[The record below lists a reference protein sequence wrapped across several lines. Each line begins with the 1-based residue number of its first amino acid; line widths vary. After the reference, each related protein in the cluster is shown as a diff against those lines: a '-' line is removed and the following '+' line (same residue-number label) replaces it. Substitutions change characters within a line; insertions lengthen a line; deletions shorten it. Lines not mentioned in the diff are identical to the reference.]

1 MQQRALASSLTG
13 FSMALGVALMILV
26 IVIHEVTVEQFSGD
40 AQGYHLIVG
49 GSRGGD
55 VQLVMNTVFH
65 LGNSIYPIPYSYY
78 KQFVDGRY
86 APHTKAAIPYCIGD
100 SFHANGWQFRVVATT
115 PDLFDKISYGANADG
130 SDKHYEFRAGRNFRS
145 DHFFE
150 AVLGSVV
157 AKKSGMKVGDTFQP
171 THGMSASG
179 DKHVEF
185 EIVGILKPTGTA
197 NDRALFANIEGFYLL
212 EGHAMPAEKGA
223 EVVHKHSEAPIDPDD
238 PNRGRSP
245 LPEAQREITSILVL
259 CNSDLGMMALD
270 QAINKGKDRT
280 AIAVKPGY
288 LVQDMLDKIIGPVRV
303 VLMVLTILIVI
314 VAGISILVSIY
325 NSMSERSH
333 DIAIMRALGASRSAV
348 MGIVM
353 VESILLSLLG
363 GVVGVLLGHA
373 CLALASPYVE
383 AHAGITL
390 RFWQFNWYE
399 SLLIPGL
406 VIFASLVGFLPALT
420 AYRTDVGRS
429 LGGGR

>member
-1 MQQRALASSLTG
+1 
-13 FSMALGVALMILV
+13 
-26 IVIHEVTVEQFSGD
+26 
-40 AQGYHLIVG
+40 
-49 GSRGGD
+49 
-55 VQLVMNTVFH
+55 VMNTVFH
-65 LGNSIYPIPYSYY
+65 LGNPLYPIPYSYY
-78 KQFVDGRY
+78 KEFIDGRY

-100 SFHANGWQFRVVATT
+100 SFHANGWRFRVIATT
-115 PDLFDKISYGANADG
+115 PDLFEKISYGANADG
-130 SDKHYEFRAGRNFRS
+130 TDKHYEFQSGQNFRS

-150 AVLGSVV
+150 AVLGSVA
-157 AKKSGMKVGDTFQP
+157 AKKSGLKVGDMFQP
-171 THGMSASG
+171 THGMSAEGS
-179 DKHVEF
+179 KHVEF

-212 EGHAMPAEKGA
+212 EGHAMPPEEGAAVVRHDPHA
-223 EVVHKHSEAPIDPDD
+223 EVDPDD

-288 LVQDMLDKIIGPVRV
+288 LVQNMLDEIIGPVRV
-303 VLMVLTILIVI
+303 VLLVLTILIVV

-348 MGIVM
+348 MGIIM

-363 GVVGVLLGHA
+363 GAVGVLLGHA
-373 CLALASPYVE
+373 CLAAASPYVE